1 MYHSLT
7 QGTTSN
13 IDDEVLWRKDG
24 TSFPVEYTS
33 MPIRKDGSVIGTV
46 VLFRDISERKEAE
59 EELQKLSSAVEQSQ
73 VSVIITDPNGTIE
86 YVNPKFSKVSG
97 YSFHEA
103 IGQNP
108 RVLNAG
114 IQPPEFYKDMWDTIN
129 SGRDW
134 QGEFANK
141 KKNGDIYW
149 ENATISPIR
158 NTEGRITHFVAVKE
172 DITDRKQTEQELLKS
187 REALTNQA
195 SMLEKAV
202 EQLESVNSVIMRWD
216 TSGNVTGLNKFG
228 QELFGYSE
236 QEIVGQPL
244 IGTIVADE
252 GGTAQD
258 QRLMID
264 DILANPKKYIA
275 NENENICKNRGEI
288 WMLWRN
294 KPLKGADGELEEIL
308 SIGIDIS
315 DRKEMEAKLAEAK
328 EVAEGATRAKSDFLA
343 NMSHEIRTPMNAII
357 GMSHLCL
364 GTGLEVRQRD
374 YIEKVYSSAQALL
387 GIINDILDFSKIEA
401 GKLDMEA
408 IPFRLDE
415 VLNNLGNL
423 AAVKAQEKG
432 LELLFNTHPDVPH
445 ALIGDPLRLGQI
457 LVNLTGNA
465 VKFTEAGEIVIHT
478 EPVRIT
484 DDEVEVRVA
493 VKDTGIGMTSEQVG
507 KLFQSFSQADT
518 STTRKYGGTGLGLA
532 ISKKLVEMMGGDIR
546 VESEPDKGSAFIF
559 TAVFG
564 RARDMEKEIETI
576 APADLDRLKVL
587 VVDDVASAR
596 EMLETTLES
605 FSFRVTCVDSGQA
618 ALEALGAAPADD
630 PFRLVL
636 MDWKMPGMDGIEA
649 SRRIKRHSEL
659 TRMPTIIMVTAYGRE
674 EVMRQ
679 AEEIGLEGF
688 LTKPVTSSTLLDT
701 IIGVFGEKG
710 GFRRAGRAEEDWK
723 IETLDSIRGAH
734 VLIAEDNPINQQV
747 AQELLTQAGLKV
759 AIANNGREAVD
770 MLGENAYEAVLMDM
784 QMPEMDG
791 FEATR
796 AIRQR
801 PEFKDLPI
809 IAMTANV
816 MAGDREKC
824 LEAGMNDH
832 VAKPIEP
839 DKLFKTLVQWISPK
853 DRDISQPESQPSIA
867 TQTAKVLPA
876 SLAGIDIDEGLRRVG
891 GNRKLYHK
899 LLVEFFQ
906 DHGEDVRAINEA
918 LDSNDEKTAQRLA
931 HTIKGV
937 SGSIGAGDLFGAA
950 EKLDAALKK
959 KQRDTYN
966 NLLSDLQDT
975 LTPVMQGL
983 EVLAAIGETQET
995 AQPDTEPVNPEALTS
1010 LLDELQ
1016 TLLEEMDPEA
1026 EGKVADLKAQ
1036 LGTGAHQK
1044 LVNILSKKI
1053 GEFEFEDALE
1063 TLGKLKKVVEKDK

>member
-1 MYHSLT
+1 
-7 QGTTSN
+7 
-13 IDDEVLWRKDG
+13 
-24 TSFPVEYTS
+24 
-33 MPIRKDGSVIGTV
+33 
-46 VLFRDISERKEAE
+46 
-59 EELQKLSSAVEQSQ
+59 
-73 VSVIITDPNGTIE
+73 
-86 YVNPKFSKVSG
+86 
-97 YSFHEA
+97 
-103 IGQNP
+103 
-108 RVLNAG
+108 
-114 IQPPEFYKDMWDTIN
+114 
-129 SGRDW
+129 
-134 QGEFANK
+134 
-141 KKNGDIYW
+141 
-149 ENATISPIR
+149 
-158 NTEGRITHFVAVKE
+158 
-172 DITDRKQTEQELLKS
+172 
-187 REALTNQA
+187 
-195 SMLEKAV
+195 
-202 EQLESVNSVIMRWD
+202 
-216 TSGNVTGLNKFG
+216 
-228 QELFGYSE
+228 
-236 QEIVGQPL
+236 
-244 IGTIVADE
+244 
-252 GGTAQD
+252 
-258 QRLMID
+258 
-264 DILANPKKYIA
+264 
-275 NENENICKNRGEI
+275 
-288 WMLWRN
+288 
-294 KPLKGADGELEEIL
+294 
-308 SIGIDIS
+308 
-315 DRKEMEAKLAEAK
+315 
-328 EVAEGATRAKSDFLA
+328 
-343 NMSHEIRTPMNAII
+343 
-357 GMSHLCL
+357 
-364 GTGLEVRQRD
+364 
-374 YIEKVYSSAQALL
+374 
-387 GIINDILDFSKIEA
+387 
-401 GKLDMEA
+401 
-408 IPFRLDE
+408 
-415 VLNNLGNL
+415 
-423 AAVKAQEKG
+423 
-432 LELLFNTHPDVPH
+432 
-445 ALIGDPLRLGQI
+445 
-457 LVNLTGNA
+457 
-465 VKFTEAGEIVIHT
+465 
-478 EPVRIT
+478 
-484 DDEVEVRVA
+484 
-493 VKDTGIGMTSEQVG
+493 
-507 KLFQSFSQADT
+507 
-518 STTRKYGGTGLGLA
+518 
-532 ISKKLVEMMGGDIR
+532 
-546 VESEPDKGSAFIF
+546 
-559 TAVFG
+559 
-564 RARDMEKEIETI
+564 MEKEIETI

-701 IIGVFGEKG
+701 IMGVFGEKG